1 MVSVDVDE
9 PRTMRASE
17 VIGVGPPA
25 GDGPPLD
32 GPTPDVPPPDVPP
45 AAGLVAPP
53 ADAGPFDVPDLAP
66 SVLAAFLAASSGVD
80 PEDAPGPDA
89 VVVEPCVSTF
99 PAGPLWPARCED
111 PLVPTQARDALAVAN
126 TTTMATGRPHR
137 LTHGG
142 SCAIAR
148 HLAVGTGTPM

>member
-53 ADAGPFDVPDLAP
+53 AAAGPFDVPDLAP
-66 SVLAAFLAASSGVD
+66 SVLAAFLSVSPGVD
-80 PEDAPGPDA
+80 PEDVHAELSEIVVGKKLGRASDDEIIVFDSTGVAIEDA
-89 VVVEPCVSTF
+89 V
-99 PAGPLWPARCED
+99 A
-111 PLVPTQARDALAVAN
+111 AVA
-126 TTTMATGRPHR
+126 
-137 LTHGG
+137 
-142 SCAIAR
+142 IYEKAR
-148 HLAVGTGTPM
+148 ASGAGTYFKFAA